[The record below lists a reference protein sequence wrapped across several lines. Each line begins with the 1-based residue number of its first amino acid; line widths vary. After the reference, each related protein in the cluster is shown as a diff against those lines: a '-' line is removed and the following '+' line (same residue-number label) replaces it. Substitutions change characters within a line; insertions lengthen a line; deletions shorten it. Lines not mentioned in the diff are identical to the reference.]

1 MLPPRKQHHPHP
13 WEQRE
18 MQLRA
23 LHGPQVMIKTS
34 PFRSL
39 HVPEVIWVFYLPTNR
54 LKCGWGRILRMISL
68 LLQHRSWFLTS
79 GNLHGLKPTGKS
91 DRSLSITDTQQ
102 QQQGTITRSTDR
114 QEHFS
119 RDLYSRK
126 KKIQLLYLHSC
137 CPPLFLSLSNY
148 INTNTYKARPISVKI
163 QLYFF

>member
-1 MLPPRKQHHPHP
+1 MLPPRKQHRPHP
-13 WEQRE
+13 WEQTE

-34 PFRSL
+34 SFRSL
-39 HVPEVIWVFYLPTNR
+39 HVPEAIWIFYLPSNR
-54 LKCGWGRILRMISL
+54 LKYDWGRILGMISL
-68 LLQHRSWFLTS
+68 LLQQRSWFLIS
-79 GNLHGLKPTGKS
+79 GNLHGLKPIGKS
-91 DRSLSITDTQQ
+91 DCSLSITDTQQ

-126 KKIQLLYLHSC
+126 KNTIALSALKLS
-137 CPPLFLSLSNY
+137 PFFLSLSNY
-148 INTNTYKARPISVKI
+148 INTNTYKSRPISVKV